1 MLQYLSDLI
10 DYLSQMPLS
19 LQAVLLTGTV
29 LLILQT
35 VVLGRNARRRLL
47 RLQSQPDQK
56 EMIQDTKR
64 HMMMPPQP
72 SAHLIVTHTDMLF
85 AFLETRFNR
94 PPHTADADQG
104 FRRYVYRRV
113 TQVGLQFTAD
123 DVPPQDQPDL
133 WPWQFIV
140 DSNHPQECKIS
151 DDGPLAAFLDR
162 VARPFVS
169 RLVLRDR
176 RNGLRKSLS
185 FYQSFACRFASLA
198 RPLRHRRSRAFQPNL
213 GIVRDFCEYHSPIP
227 ATLSKRLVSRP
238 KASSQANQ
246 RPRNVPSSCTAS
258 IISHLDWSLVLNSI
272 SLGTPHFS
280 RRSA

>member
-133 WPWQFIV
+133 WPCSEPLRLDTY
-140 DSNHPQECKIS
+140 DSSSKMESKK
-151 DDGPLAAFLDR
+151 G
-162 VARPFVS
+162 
-169 RLVLRDR
+169 
-176 RNGLRKSLS
+176 GKSL
-185 FYQSFACRFASLA
+185 CRNAERL
-198 RPLRHRRSRAFQPNL
+198 HR
-213 GIVRDFCEYHSPIP
+213 G
-227 ATLSKRLVSRP
+227 SRP
-238 KASSQANQ
+238 RWCSKS
-246 RPRNVPSSCTAS
+246 
-258 IISHLDWSLVLNSI
+258 
-272 SLGTPHFS
+272 
-280 RRSA
+280 